1 MHHRIARLLA
11 VGALSVAMMTLLSG
25 IAAASSGTT
34 YRITITN
41 ETSGQP
47 FTPPVLITHD
57 PTVSV
62 FEIGAA
68 ASEGVIEIA
77 ENGNVMPL
85 VDAMTGA
92 DGVHDVVTGPGPV
105 KPGESQTLEITA
117 DDGEVLSWVSMLI
130 CTNDGFTGLHGQ
142 ALAAGTITTDAYETT
157 TEMNTEVL
165 GDIVPPCQA
174 IVGVTSPTSAP
185 GTGMSNPALAEDGV
199 IAAHPGIA
207 GTADLQVDPHGWTD
221 PVANVTIEVIPPLP
235 ETATAMPETALTQ
248 GSSILTLL
256 LVVFG
261 LSLLSA
267 IAAMKFAHVRRPD

>member
-25 IAAASSGTT
+25 IAVASSGTT

-85 VDAMTGA
+85 VDALTGA

-142 ALAAGTITTDAYETT
+142 ALAAGTITTDAYETH

-174 IVGVTSPTSAP
+174 IVGVTSSEP
-185 GTGMSNPALAEDGV
+185 GTGMSDPALAEDGV

-207 GTADLQVDPHGWTD
+207 GIADLLVDVHGWTD
-221 PVANVTIEVIPPLP
+221 PVATVTIETV
-235 ETATAMPETALTQ
+235 MPDTALTQTQ
-248 GSSILTLL
+248 GSSIPTLL

-267 IAAMKFAHVRRPD
+267 ITAMNLARVRRPG